1 MFADIFHI
9 CVKKINGNK
18 YMTMETI
25 NIQIPLNICLL
36 PKQCRWSR
44 LLHDRC
50 QCNVLSIE
58 EEVLASIIAL
68 HFGSDVFLR
77 WYVYVSESFLQIS
90 YYRSKYSIQEVLM
103 CKPNITK
110 SVYMKWILAKIV
122 HVAHL
127 YLKRWWTHSSD
138 RLENHN
144 HQFSTQLKQISTCYV
159 LLVRKLSYHSC

>member
-1 MFADIFHI
+1 MFTDIFHI

-50 QCNVLSIE
+50 QSNVMSIE
-58 EEVLASIIAL
+58 EKVLASIIAL

-77 WYVYVSESFLQIS
+77 WYVHVSVSFLHIS
-90 YYRSKYSIQEVLM
+90 YYRSKYSIQELLM
-103 CKPNITK
+103 CKQNIPK
-110 SVYMKWILAKIV
+110 SAYMKWVLAIIV

-127 YLKRWWTHSSD
+127 YLKWRWTHSSD
-138 RLENHN
+138 RSEKHN
-144 HQFSTQLKQISTCYV
+144 HQFSTQMKQISTCYV
-159 LLVRKLSYHSC
+159 LPVQKLSYPSC